1 MTDAKKR
8 LPSEESESSDAMGA
22 PKLERILYVEDEPDI
37 RAVAKLA
44 IEAVGGLSLELCS
57 SGAEALGRL
66 ASSGVPPQLVLLDV
80 MMPDMDGPTT
90 LRRLREIEGL
100 ATTPVM
106 FMTAKIRGPEVEQL
120 KALGAVDVI
129 AKPFD
134 PMTLADDIRARWARA
149 HG

>member
-1 MTDAKKR
+1 M
-8 LPSEESESSDAMGA
+8 SA

-44 IEAVGGLSLELCS
+44 IEAVGGLGLELCS
-57 SGAEALGRL
+57 SGAEAIGRL
-66 ASSGVPPQLVLLDV
+66 ESGGVPPQLVLLDV

-90 LRRLREIEGL
+90 LRRLRGIAGL
-100 ATTPVM
+100 ETLPVM
-106 FMTAKIRGPEVEQL
+106 FMTAKIRSSEVAQL